1 MIYFENFIIEE
12 GTKILIAEGTELVKA
27 EVIKAEVIKK
37 GVEFIEVIT
46 EYKNKLAIT
55 RDNILFILNPF
66 KEKNII
72 TKARK
77 VYKEV
82 DKTVLKQDITT
93 ATDEKE
99 VNIFIDA
106 KEGIKIIIEVSN
118 YHILCGI
125 TKDNIN
131 YYDIKEVNKLEQ
143 ITEYISKYY

>member
-12 GTKILIAEGTELVKA
+12 GTRVLISEGTELVKA

-55 RDNILFILNPF
+55 KDNILFILNPF

-106 KEGIKIIIEVSN
+106 KEGIKIIIEISK

-125 TKDNIN
+125 TKDYIN
-131 YYDIKEVNKLEQ
+131 YYDIKEINKLEQ